1 MKKESTE
8 QRRRVWAVRLK
19 TNHVETRVEGNGINQ
34 MRDANGYNED
44 NIRKVERSGKNLSLC

>member
-1 MKKESTE
+1 M
-8 QRRRVWAVRLK
+8 WAVRLK
-19 TNHVETRVEGNGINQ
+19 TNHVETRAEGNGINQ